1 MSETRLPRSIF
12 FAIIAIALAQATYN
26 FPLLPE
32 TVASHFN
39 ASGVAN
45 GWMPKEAFF
54 VVYAIMVLVACV
66 VQFFV
71 PYSIANVPNAR
82 VNLPHKDYWL
92 APAQRE
98 STMAYF
104 KKSFAWFG
112 CALLL
117 LEVLAMGLA
126 IRANFNSP
134 PRVSAVSMLTLVAAF
149 LLYTIVWVILMVR
162 HFSTVPPAS

>member
-12 FAIIAIALAQATYN
+12 FAIIVIALAQAIYN

-39 ASGVAN
+39 ASGAAN
-45 GWMPKEAFF
+45 GWMPKPAFF
-54 VVYAIMVLVACV
+54 AIYAVMILVACV
-66 VQFFV
+66 VQFLV
-71 PYSIANVPNAR
+71 PLSIASMPNAR

-98 STMAYF
+98 GTMAYF

-126 IRANFNSP
+126 IQANFNSP
-134 PRVSAVSMLTLVAAF
+134 PRVPAVYMLTLVGAF